1 MSSQTHNRWYIV
13 PSEEITDE
21 STGETEIRPKYSDKA
36 GIEGFSGSTID
47 ESDLGSYYSVLTQ
60 IQPDKTWY
68 IVRFYGT
75 VEALNSISTHE
86 DAQSLA
92 TNTEDVL
99 DVLSRRLPE
108 ISTNPELASKFK
120 THK

>member
-1 MSSQTHNRWYIV
+1 MSPQIYDRWYIV

-21 STGETEIRPKYSDKA
+21 QTGEIEKRPKYSFTD

-47 ESDLGSYYSVLTQ
+47 ESVVETHYPDHTQ
-60 IQPDKTWY
+60 ILPNKTWY

-75 VEALNSISTHE
+75 LEALNSISTHE
-86 DAQSLA
+86 DTQCLVTS
-92 TNTEDVL
+92 TEDVL
-99 DVLSRRLPE
+99 AVLSERLPE